1 MSFGWSAGD
10 IASTI
15 AVLVKVGKA
24 LKNSDGAASEYQDTV
39 EFIKSLVKTL
49 ESVQTIPERYP
60 DLEWKDNLTEQ
71 AKAMDNAIEAF
82 KKKIDKYD
90 LSLGME
96 SSRRKAKRIPR
107 EVQFALSADVKELR
121 VAVTQPFLIM
131 GFWVNQQAL

>member
-1 MSFGWSAGD
+1 
-10 IASTI
+10 
-15 AVLVKVGKA
+15 
-24 LKNSDGAASEYQDTV
+24 
-39 EFIKSLVKTL
+39 
-49 ESVQTIPERYP
+49 
-60 DLEWKDNLTEQ
+60 LTEQ

-131 GFWVNQQAL
+131 GFWVNQQTL